1 MTKVSIIVAMGQNR
15 EIGKN
20 NDLMWH
26 LPVDM
31 RFFKDT
37 TLGHPVIMGRKNY
50 ESIPEQYRPFKNR
63 LNIVVS
69 NQSEYVA
76 PGCHLFQNLNDA
88 IAFAKV
94 QDQQEVFVIG
104 GGQIYAEALKMNLV
118 DTMYI
123 THIAAS
129 FPDAH
134 TFFPEVDLSQWNGK
148 LIMQHEAD
156 EKHSF
161 AFEVFEYTRSL
172 SSGS

>member
-31 RFFKDT
+31 RFFKET

-50 ESIPEQYRPFKNR
+50 ESIPEQFRPFKNR

-69 NQSEYVA
+69 NQKEYQA
-76 PGCHLFQNLNDA
+76 PGCHLFQNISQA
-88 IAFAKV
+88 IEFAKT
-94 QDQQEVFVIG
+94 QDDQEVFVIG
-104 GGQIYAEALKMNLV
+104 GGQIYTEALKNNWV

-123 THIAAS
+123 THIQAEFS
-129 FPDAH
+129 DAH
-134 TFFPEVDLSQWNGK
+134 TFFPEVDLQQWHKK
-148 LIMQHEAD
+148 LIMQQGVDDRHQY
-156 EKHSF
+156 
-161 AFEVFEYTRSL
+161 AFSVFEYSK
-172 SSGS
+172 

>member
-31 RFFKDT
+31 RFFKET

-50 ESIPEQYRPFKNR
+50 ESIPEQFRPFKNR

-69 NQSEYVA
+69 NQIEYQA
-76 PGCHLFQNLNDA
+76 PGCHLFQNLSQA
-88 IAFAKV
+88 IEFAKT
-94 QDQQEVFVIG
+94 QDEQEVFVIG
-104 GGQIYAEALKMNLV
+104 GGQIYTEALKNNWV

-123 THIAAS
+123 SHIQAE

-134 TFFPEVDLSQWNGK
+134 TFFPEEDLQQWQKK
-148 LIMQHEAD
+148 LIIQQGVDDRHQY
-156 EKHSF
+156 
-161 AFEVFEYTRSL
+161 AFSVFEYSK
-172 SSGS
+172 